1 MKIVSIVNIAG
12 GVAKTTTAVNF
23 GHALAIHGLRILI
36 VDLDPQANSTTYLGT
51 ESRCRIADALDDPE
65 LFPEA
70 IASSRVP
77 GVDVAHGSLETS
89 GVELILAS
97 QPATAALRLRKCLR
111 TVAGRYDIVLVDA
124 PPAPGLLTINAI
136 VAADELLI
144 PVETK
149 PKALEG
155 VGNMR
160 ALLAQIVDDPDLMP
174 QGRPSGAYL
183 ATRYDARTL
192 LDRACLEE
200 LRADATFPTFETVI
214 RVNQRI
220 PESYARQV
228 SVIIHD
234 PESHGAQDYQGL
246 AQEYL
251 ARG

>member
-1 MKIVSIVNIAG
+1 MKVISIVNIAG

-23 GHALAIHGLRILI
+23 GHALATHDLRILI
-36 VDLDPQANSTTYLGT
+36 ADLDPQANSTTYIGT
-51 ESRCRIADALDDPE
+51 ESRRRMAEALDDPE
-65 LFPEA
+65 LFPDV
-70 IASSRVP
+70 IAPSRAH
-77 GVDVAHGSLETS
+77 GVDIAHGSLATS
-89 GVELILAS
+89 GVELLLAT

-111 TVAGRYDIVLVDA
+111 TVADRYDLVLVDS

-155 VGNMR
+155 VGNMQ

-174 QGRPSGAYL
+174 KGRPSGTYL
-183 ATRYDARTL
+183 ATRYDARTI
-192 LDRACLEE
+192 LDRACLDG
-200 LRADATFPTFETVI
+200 LRADTTFPTFETVI
-214 RVNQRI
+214 RINQRI

-228 SVIIHD
+228 SVLIHD
-234 PESHGAQDYQGL
+234 PDSYGAQDYRSL